1 MAGLWFTVGL
11 GGGRGRETMVQAVG
25 QLEAPALIGA
35 AAERERTERT
45 PQQRRKA
52 DGPLSCAILTPSGS
66 LLARGRVAD
75 QSTVRVGEA
84 YALRLTDVAP
94 RGALEALF
102 HADRPEVVLRSP
114 SQAELALRIDHITG
128 PPAGRTYWLEPLA
141 R

>member
-1 MAGLWFTVGL
+1 
-11 GGGRGRETMVQAVG
+11 MVQAVG

-35 AAERERTERT
+35 TAERERTEQT
-45 PQQRRKA
+45 AQQQRKP
-52 DGPLSCAILTPSGS
+52 DGPLSCAILTPSGA

-75 QSTVRVGEA
+75 QSAVRVGEA

-114 SQAELALRIDHITG
+114 RQAELALRIDHITG

>member
-1 MAGLWFTVGL
+1 
-11 GGGRGRETMVQAVG
+11 MVQAVG

-45 PQQRRKA
+45 PQQRGKA

>member
-1 MAGLWFTVGL
+1 MAGLWFTVESD
-11 GGGRGRETMVQAVG
+11 GGRGRETMVQAVG

-35 AAERERTERT
+35 AAERDRTERT

-102 HADRPEVVLRSP
+102 HADQPEVVLRSP
-114 SQAELALRIDHITG
+114 RQAELALRIDHITG

>member
-1 MAGLWFTVGL
+1 
-11 GGGRGRETMVQAVG
+11 MVQAVG

-35 AAERERTERT
+35 AAERDRTERT